1 MNLSA
6 FRVAGGIIA
15 EEMSSSLR
23 VLFVPVS
30 GPSGMGEFAR
40 ARSLADALKARW
52 PDVETHFVLHREAP
66 YARNFHH
73 PATLVPASP
82 TLCTAEVKRVIAQFA
97 PQVVIFDNA
106 GRTGALRAAR
116 RTGARVIY
124 VSSRGRQ
131 RYKAFRLR
139 WMRLLDEHWISYPAM
154 IAGGATL
161 LERLKLRLLGRPTLR
176 FLDTVLAPAD
186 EPAAQTLIADFGMPD
201 VLIVPGGG
209 SQFHDSA
216 MTPAHFARW
225 GEAIAAHGYK
235 VAFVAGPAYAE
246 SAHTSDRFCVLR
258 EVRGGAL
265 RVLLERSRIVLVNG
279 GDTLLQALALGK
291 ACVAVPIAGD
301 QPARVTR
308 CAELGAVRAPAP
320 QADAV
325 LQECLDLLEDE
336 GSRLALEE
344 KVRAVGFADA
354 LPTLLDR
361 IGELAAEASRATAVD
376 QRS

>member
-6 FRVAGGIIA
+6 IRVAGGIIA

-116 RTGARVIY
+116 RNGARVIY

-139 WMRLLDEHWISYPAM
+139 WMRLLDEHWISYPAV

-209 SQFHDSA
+209 SQFHDSS
-216 MTPAHFARW
+216 MTPAHFAGW
-225 GEAIAAHGYK
+225 GTALAAAGFR
-235 VAFVAGPAYAE
+235 VLFVAGPAYE
-246 SAHTSDRFCVLR
+246 GPSSMDPRWRL
-258 EVRGGAL
+258 VRGVSGGAL
-265 RVLLERSRIVLVNG
+265 RVLLERSRLVLVNG
-279 GDTLLQALALGK
+279 GDTMLQALALGK

-301 QPARVTR
+301 QAARIAR
-308 CAELGAVRAPAP
+308 CAELGAVRAP
-320 QADAV
+320 
-325 LQECLDLLEDE
+325 LQWAS
-336 GSRLALEE
+336 G
-344 KVRAVGFADA
+344 AVGFNEKAVIEECLEFLRDNSARQAQETRVRSNGLEDA
-354 LPTLLDR
+354 MPALINRL
-361 IGELAAEASRATAVD
+361 GEYLGLAR
-376 QRS
+376 R